1 MERYDGKTRKDDY
14 IKYGLIGAAVLI
26 VFVGL
31 TLLTSHLKKANQK
44 EPDYTVV
51 IASEEAFNETMQE
64 ELQSMFASIIG
75 DRNEDGKT
83 IIELEVLRIT
93 DYAQAKLDE
102 QDSAN
107 EDDFAGLTMDDD
119 LNRMLLM
126 MTTGEHCLYLLSD
139 QPRGGFRGAA
149 TTYCEAGY
157 FVDLPEELQD
167 TVYPSRTDLT
177 EAPFWQQLGIEDV
190 PFYGCVLDTGNS
202 EEEAFAADIL
212 RQLKNARITMW

>member
-31 TLLTSHLKKANQK
+31 TFLTSHLKKANQK

-64 ELQSMFASIIG
+64 ELQSMFTSIIG
-75 DRNEDGKT
+75 DRNEDGET
-83 IIELEVLRIT
+83 RIELEILRIT
-93 DYAQAKLDE
+93 DFSQAKIDE
-102 QDSAN
+102 RNSAN
-107 EDDFAGLTMDDD
+107 EDDFSGLTMDDD
-119 LNRMLLM
+119 FNRLLLM
-126 MTTGEHCLYLLSD
+126 MTTGEQHLFLLSD
-139 QPRGGFRGAA
+139 QSRGGFRGAA

-157 FVDLPEELQD
+157 FMELPEDLQD
-167 TVYPSRTDLT
+167 AAYASRTDLT
-177 EAPFWQQLGIEDV
+177 QAPFWEQLGIEGV

-202 EEEAFAADIL
+202 AEESFATDIL
-212 RQLKNARITMW
+212 WQLKNARITMW

>member
-14 IKYGLIGAAVLI
+14 IKYGLIGATVLI

-157 FVDLPEELQD
+157 FIDLPEELQD
-167 TVYPSRTDLT
+167 ATYTSRTDLT
-177 EAPFWQQLGIEDV
+177 QAPFWEQLGIESV
-190 PFYGCVLDTGNS
+190 AFYGCVLDTGNS
-202 EEEAFAADIL
+202 EEESFATDIL